1 MIIELLLKIEQ
12 VWMLFPGFTLLNE
25 PDSGVYFI
33 HVCQQCEV
41 NSGNIISLASPP
53 LPTNLL
59 KLTLPSTSSRILNLS
74 HEVRQQ
80 FQFYFYMYSFIL
92 LGVCKLCRGA
102 YIRLRLQHQFIFT
115 LTIPV
120 GITPKK
126 WNKFDIWCISL
137 ACLPLDSSN
146 DISNIYFMCCSNRC
160 NALQMASPIAADLCR
175 LELGIQVYDFFAYR
189 YLSHCTCYWFVV

>member
-1 MIIELLLKIEQ
+1 MIMSPIGHVFENDFIIFSHSVSGEGGDGTFMIIELLLKIEQ

-102 YIRLRLQHQFIFT
+102 YIRLRL
-115 LTIPV
+115 
-120 GITPKK
+120 
-126 WNKFDIWCISL
+126 
-137 ACLPLDSSN
+137 
-146 DISNIYFMCCSNRC
+146 
-160 NALQMASPIAADLCR
+160 
-175 LELGIQVYDFFAYR
+175 
-189 YLSHCTCYWFVV
+189 